1 MEQQSVFCEG
11 DKAMVVRCEDVW
23 HEVSNYLDDEVD
35 SELRVAIEEHVRGC
49 RRCTAVVDGARNIV
63 QIYGDERMVEVPLGF
78 SRRLH
83 QRLEGSFP
91 SSRRTFFGWLVAAA
105 AAILVAGGFEVARSS
120 TLRQSPLRSQH
131 AQTSARVP
139 AEMMVVVAEEGKTFH
154 VNGCTFIHD
163 KANLRSIPAW
173 EAEQEGYT
181 PCVRCMKKYLD
192 STAVARSKEGIRST
206 DVRT

>member
-1 MEQQSVFCEG
+1 MEQQAVFCEG

-23 HEVSNYLDDEVD
+23 REVSNSLDGEVD
-35 SELRVAIEEHVRGC
+35 SELRAAIEEHVRGC
-49 RRCTAVVDGARNIV
+49 TRCTAVVDGTRNVV

-83 QRLEGSFP
+83 RRLEGNIP

-105 AAILVAGGFEVARSS
+105 AALLVAGGFEVARSS

-131 AQTSARVP
+131 ARTSDRVP
-139 AEMMVVVAEEGKTFH
+139 PDMIVVVAGEGKTFH

-163 KANLRSIPAW
+163 KSNLRSIRAW

-181 PCVRCMKKYLD
+181 PCVRCMKKYLGPQW
-192 STAVARSKEGIRST
+192 ARSNEDIRNN
-206 DVRT
+206 DVRS